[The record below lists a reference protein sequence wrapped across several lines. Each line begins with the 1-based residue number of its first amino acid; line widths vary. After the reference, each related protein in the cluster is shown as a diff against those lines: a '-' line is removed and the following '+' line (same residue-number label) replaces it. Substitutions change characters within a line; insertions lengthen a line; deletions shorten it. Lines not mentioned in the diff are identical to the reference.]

1 MNRSDDQVQR
11 DVMEELKWQPILESS
26 EIGVAVHNG
35 IVTLTGRVSSYS
47 KKLAAEKAA
56 QKVAGVKAV
65 AEEIEVG
72 IVTSDAITDA
82 ELAEAVLNA
91 LKWHSAVQE
100 EKIKISVEKGTVKL
114 EGEVDWNFQRINAK
128 SAIENLTGV
137 RSVIN
142 LITVKPGV
150 TAYDVQQ
157 KIRAAFLRSATVD
170 AGHVNA
176 EVKDGRVTLT
186 GFVRSLS
193 EKDDAETAAWSAPG
207 VTRVE
212 SKLEIRL
219 PEYSFED

>member
-1 MNRSDDQVQR
+1 MKKSDDQLQK
-11 DVMEELKWQPILESS
+11 DVMEELKWQPFLQAS
-26 EIGVAVHNG
+26 EIGVAVKNG
-35 IVTLTGRVSSYS
+35 VVILTGKVDAYS

-56 QKVAGVKAV
+56 KKVAGVKAV

-72 IVTSDAITDA
+72 IPSSLAKTDA

-91 LKWHSAVQE
+91 LQWHAAVQE

-114 EGEVDWNFQRINAK
+114 EGTVDWEYQRTSAK

-137 RSVIN
+137 REVIN
-142 LITVKPGV
+142 LINVKPII
-150 TAYDVQQ
+150 TASDIQQ

-170 AGHVNA
+170 AGHVTA
-176 EVKDGRVTLT
+176 EVADGRVTLK

-193 EKDDAETAAWSAPG
+193 EKEDAEAAAWNAPG
-207 VTRVE
+207 VTGVE
-212 SKLEIRL
+212 SQLEIRL